1 GWKDSLFGDL
11 HAYGPDAV
19 RFYTR
24 RKSVSQRWP
33 ERSAQEAAQFSFPS

>member
-1 GWKDSLFGDL
+1 

-24 RKSVSQRWP
+24 RKTITQRWP
-33 ERSAQEAAQFSFPS
+33 SAGSREGTAFSFPSNH